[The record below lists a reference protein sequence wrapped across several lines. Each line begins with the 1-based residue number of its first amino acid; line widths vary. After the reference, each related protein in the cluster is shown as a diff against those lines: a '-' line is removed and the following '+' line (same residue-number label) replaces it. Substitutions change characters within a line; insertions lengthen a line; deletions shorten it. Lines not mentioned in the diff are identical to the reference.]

1 MVRHRRDRRAAFTL
15 VELLVVITIIGM
27 LMSLLLPAVN
37 QARESARRL
46 DCQVRNKNIALAARN
61 FESSNGYFP
70 GYINSAGTGNYMT
83 SWQIMLSPF
92 MDQNAIYTSWTTNGG
107 TSSPAATLVYWD
119 EMVCPSN
126 PPSAASGPISSFVV
140 NSGRPDNGGVSGGPP
155 DYAANGVC
163 FNLYNPAG
171 TAPKSYV
178 KVSVD
183 YLTAGKGDSYTLFSS
198 ENMLPPS
205 YSPNLTWVP
214 TSNPE
219 LQCGFNWQETTT
231 PNTAQQI
238 NGDRADYTTG
248 SIPAP
253 SPTSSGKIVDY
264 CRPMS
269 NHPGGVNVSFCD
281 GSIRFIQQSIG
292 YNVYQS
298 LMSTNPTY
306 TNSND
311 ASNYASA
318 YINGY
323 LLSNSDF

>member
-1 MVRHRRDRRAAFTL
+1 M
-15 VELLVVITIIGM
+15 
-27 LMSLLLPAVN
+27 
-37 QARESARRL
+37 
-46 DCQVRNKNIALAARN
+46 
-61 FESSNGYFP
+61 
-70 GYINSAGTGNYMT
+70 
-83 SWQIMLSPF
+83 
-92 MDQNAIYTSWTTNGG
+92 
-107 TSSPAATLVYWD
+107 
-119 EMVCPSN
+119 
-126 PPSAASGPISSFVV
+126 
-140 NSGRPDNGGVSGGPP
+140 SGGPP